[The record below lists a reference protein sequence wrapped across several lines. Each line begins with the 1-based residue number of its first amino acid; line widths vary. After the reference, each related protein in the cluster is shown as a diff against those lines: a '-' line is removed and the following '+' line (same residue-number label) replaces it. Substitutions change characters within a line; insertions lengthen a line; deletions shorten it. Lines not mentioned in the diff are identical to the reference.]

1 MIDLKRNSK
10 ESLALD
16 WVRFP
21 LAALIVLIHTPF
33 TDDRSDFAFY
43 LGKTV
48 SENLANIAV
57 PTFFFIS
64 GYLFFVQYKRFGWNE
79 YRNMLIKK
87 SRTLLLPYI
96 IWNAIVYLYLMISYL
111 HADGTFGDIMPWEL
125 HKIFWVQNDGYVAT
139 SLFGYKFSILCTP
152 VCGVL
157 WFIRD
162 LMVAMLLS
170 PIIWWIVRR
179 CKLWALILFLIPWG
193 LYIGIPIKGF
203 GLMALCFFP
212 LGATLSICGKDI
224 FSYIRPVGAIISV
237 IFIIIWGT
245 NSFISFNGNV
255 PRLLNQLLIL
265 TGLVSVLYVSYIS
278 TSNRSCQIICKLGE
292 ASFLIYV
299 CHTLFVFY
307 PLHYILEPISIIP
320 HIGKTL
326 SYLFSFLIRIS
337 ICTAGY
343 FILKKVCPAL
353 LSLIVG
359 GRMKNSTIVIFK

>member
-1 MIDLKRNSK
+1 MIALKRNSK
-10 ESLALD
+10 ESLAID

-43 LGKTV
+43 LGKAV
-48 SENLANIAV
+48 SENLADIAV

-64 GYLFFVQYKRFGWNE
+64 GYLFFAHYEKFGWNE

-87 SRTLLLPYI
+87 SCTLLLPYI
-96 IWNAIVYLYLMISYL
+96 IWNAIVYLFLMISHL
-111 HADGTFGDIMPWEL
+111 HTDGTFGDIMPWEL
-125 HKIFWVQNDGYVAT
+125 HKIFWAQNDGYVAT

-162 LMVAMLLS
+162 LMVAMLMS

-179 CKLWALILFLIPWG
+179 CKLWALILFLIPWV

-212 LGATLSICGKDI
+212 LGATFSICDKDI
-224 FSYIRPVGAIISV
+224 FKYIRPGGAIISI
-237 IFIIIWGT
+237 IFVIIWSI
-245 NSFISFNGNV
+245 NSFISFNSNV

-265 TGLVSVLYVSYIS
+265 TGLVSILYISYIC
-278 TSNRSCQIICKLGE
+278 TSCKSYRIICKLGE
-292 ASFLIYV
+292 ASFFIYV

-307 PLHYILEPISIIP
+307 PLHYILDPLETIP
-320 HIGKTL
+320 YIGDSL
-326 SYLFSFLIRIS
+326 IYVLSFLIKLG
-337 ICTAGY
+337 ICTVGY
-343 FILKKVCPAL
+343 FILKNLCPSL
-353 LSLIVG
+353 LSIAVG
-359 GRMKNSTIVIFK
+359 GRVNAAKAKNK